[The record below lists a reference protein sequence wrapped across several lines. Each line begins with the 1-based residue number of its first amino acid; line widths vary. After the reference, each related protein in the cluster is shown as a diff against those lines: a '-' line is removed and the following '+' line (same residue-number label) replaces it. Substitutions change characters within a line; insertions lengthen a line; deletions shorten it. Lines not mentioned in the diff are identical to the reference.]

1 MISNGEILN
10 RFDVLYNNIMS
21 DSAPG
26 LDAYEKSVFWNKA
39 TLEVLK
45 NHLNPKGNKYT
56 EGFDFSSK
64 RQIEFSSLVKNDIF
78 PMKRDDKMSTYDI
91 DCWSVDS
98 EEFSF
103 DSILSVVNE
112 RVGTIDRNTYES
124 ILRFINTFPNISIND
139 ISDIT

>member
-39 TLEVLK
+39 TVEVMK

-64 RQIEFSSLVKNDIF
+64 RQIEFSDLVVTETYHLF
-78 PMKRDDKMSTYDI
+78 PQRGSAFNSNAWKLNHVVREGD
-91 DCWSVDS
+91 
-98 EEFSF
+98 EF
-103 DSILSVVNE
+103 V
-112 RVGTIDRNTYES
+112 
-124 ILRFINTFPNISIND
+124 ISPI
-139 ISDIT
+139 